1 MVTELLVGYES
12 LIYSLRNCH
21 EILSFRALCSV
32 KVVSFCIRRTFYLVP
47 KMLSLP
53 LSLTDGRADCFFWLA
68 CWASGSGWISETVV
82 VGDVGDVRVIVVVV
96 VVELWV
102 GSRLSDGIP
111 WFRISGAY
119 CKKIDSHILPR
130 ACFNLL
136 GCLLIDICRFF
147 YNYFK
152 YRLYTCQVYYSLHV
166 LSAKFLQPLPLSTAL
181 DFPDIFAILLGD
193 TGTAGRR
200 CLRDKRPTT
209 WSR

>member
-1 MVTELLVGYES
+1 
-12 LIYSLRNCH
+12 
-21 EILSFRALCSV
+21 
-32 KVVSFCIRRTFYLVP
+32 
-47 KMLSLP
+47 MLSLP
-53 LSLTDGRADCFFWLA
+53 LSLTDGRADCCFWLA

-82 VGDVGDVRVIVVVV
+82 VGDVGDVRVIVVV

-147 YNYFK
+147 LQLLQVQTLYLSSLLFTSCFVSQIFTALTFEHCS
-152 YRLYTCQVYYSLHV
+152 RLSRHFCH
-166 LSAKFLQPLPLSTAL
+166 PLGWHRHSWSPLSSGQTTHNL
-181 DFPDIFAILLGD
+181 EPIMRCILKQS
-193 TGTAGRR
+193 
-200 CLRDKRPTT
+200 KRFIVGV
-209 WSR
+209 